1 MPNYDYKCTGCE
13 ITVVE
18 FRSYEERDLGG
29 QCDICHAP
37 RVRAFNSAPG
47 QMNTALP
54 DGTKRKGFET
64 LKEAAKLEAESFDSR
79 PAERKILEG
88 EINKLRGI
96 KK

>member
-18 FRSYEERDLGG
+18 YRSYEERDLGG
-29 QCDICHAP
+29 QCDICHSP
-37 RVRAFNSAPG
+37 RARAFFSAPG

-54 DGTKRKGFET
+54 DGTARKGFAQ
-64 LKEAAKLEAESFDSR
+64 LKEAAKLEEQAFDSK
-79 PAERKILEG
+79 PAERKMITE
-88 EINKLRGI
+88 EVNKLRGI